1 VTVAR
6 VDVGE
11 LAGAPLVTLTGEID
25 LSNVDEVMFAIES
38 SVSNTAMGLLLDLRA
53 LTYLDSTGLRLLFRL
68 ARQLHERD
76 QHLTLVVPETALI
89 YRILV
94 LGGVFDAMHVVP
106 DIETLTQR
114 AEVDRPVRTVA
125 GEDL

>member
-1 VTVAR
+1 MTVAR
-6 VDVGE
+6 VAVGE
-11 LAGAPLVTLTGEID
+11 SAGAPLVTLTGEID

-38 SVSNTAMGLLLDLRA
+38 SVSNTALGLILDLRA

-76 QHLTLVVPETALI
+76 QHLTLVVPDTALI

-106 DIETLTQR
+106 DIKSLTALAKDDR
-114 AEVDRPVRTVA
+114 AVRTVT
-125 GEDL
+125 GEEL